1 LIKVFYLLI
10 CVFFRDVGLL
20 HVNAEAVAS
29 RRLISSNRPMLIF
42 QLDSDLVHDST
53 PRDTWLSH
61 RASGRSTALILTQ
74 YKIWVVMLQRVY
86 PTSMNCDTVS

>member
-1 LIKVFYLLI
+1 
-10 CVFFRDVGLL
+10 
-20 HVNAEAVAS
+20 
-29 RRLISSNRPMLIF
+29 MLIF

-53 PRDTWLSH
+53 PRDIWLSH

-86 PTSMNCDTVS
+86 PTSMNCDTVSSTCGTALNNAQSTRVQLKACIRCEHMLKREYVIR